1 MSRKILLIDS
11 SYPINTR
18 NSKILRSLKQVYP
31 DFDIE
36 IVTWNRENKTIPIE
50 NNSYVYNKFSPGG
63 LLFRKLWNF

>member
-50 NNSYVYNKFSPGG
+50 NNS
-63 LLFRKLWNF
+63 LCL